1 MYLGSFETFFDEIS
15 TSFHLL
21 LNLFHRYV
29 QYKNNQKCL
38 NFVCDLPDV
47 CDGWY
52 LLHFFVRMLHSLY
65 SLRFF
70 PVWDFNYFIFRI
82 GRKIWWILYLVIF
95 HIDYQNLYSVRKI
108 KYFLLVYQKNSHL
121 MITPY
126 FYMRY

>member
-21 LNLFHRYV
+21 LNLFHRYNIKTIRNV
-29 QYKNNQKCL
+29 WILCVIFQMYVMDDTC
-38 NFVCDLPDV
+38 CI
-47 CDGWY
+47 
-52 LLHFFVRMLHSLY
+52 FFVRMLHSLY